1 MTRLLKITI
10 VLLVVATLVA
20 GCASRRDRID
30 QDTSPAALYERGR
43 SALDASNYPLAINF
57 YQVLQARYPFANESR
72 QALLDLIYTYWRSNQ
87 PESAIE
93 AAERF
98 ERENPTHPQVAYSL
112 YMRGLVWYDEDPNIL
127 ERLFRVD
134 MSARPPKDTLQSF
147 AMFQRLIRE
156 YPDSEYVSE
165 ARERM
170 VYLRNRLAAFENHVA
185 DYYVRRQAY
194 VAAVNRAQYA
204 LEHYE
209 GAPALERSLEIMAE
223 AYDLLGMSDLA
234 EDARRVRA
242 ETFGA
247 ATGSTR
253 AR

>member
-1 MTRLLKITI
+1 MTRLLKTSI
-10 VLLVVATLVA
+10 VLLVVAALVA
-20 GCASRRDRID
+20 GCAGRSRID
-30 QDTSPAALYERGR
+30 QDSSPAALYERGR
-43 SALDASNYPLAINF
+43 SALDSSNYPLAVNY

-134 MSARPPKDTLQSF
+134 MSARPPKDTLASF

-156 YPDSEYVSE
+156 YPDSEYVAE

-170 VYLRNRLAAFENHVA
+170 IYLRNRLAAFENHVA
-185 DYYVRRQAY
+185 DYYIRRTAY
-194 VAAVNRAQYA
+194 VAAVNRAKYA
-204 LEHYE
+204 IEHYE

-223 AYDLLGMSDLA
+223 AYDRLGMSDLA

-247 ATGSTR
+247 ATGSAQ